1 MTNSEIKDLKELLD
15 QAAAAQAA
23 AAETDTAGKGD
34 KSKPG
39 PKTVAGKQRSS
50 LNAMK
55 HALTGQV
62 VVLPE
67 DDMAVYNAHLAKV
80 EEETGAKEHLE
91 KLLAKNIADCHW
103 RIERIR
109 RIENGTFAV
118 GHMQTLKIDTGH
130 ARINDTICET
140 QTFLAESKSLANLT
154 LYEQRI
160 LRGRKQDE
168 ARLKELVEARKARE
182 AKALEEAKLLA
193 KLAYMKNRDYNP
205 QTDGFVFSSK
215 EIRAAVERDLRIFE
229 AKHYEKHGFHPK
241 NRPQMPRLAFL
252 HAA

>member
-168 ARLKELVEARKARE
+168 ARLKELVEARKAKEAQQLEE
-182 AKALEEAKLLA
+182 AKALAMV
-193 KLAYMKNRDYNP
+193 AYMKGRDYDP
-205 QTDGFVFSSK
+205 KADGFVFSPK
-215 EIRAAVERDLRIFE
+215 EIRAIIEREDRVNEANHYKKYGYDRNNRYKPPYPLRIPI
-229 AKHYEKHGFHPK
+229 A
-241 NRPQMPRLAFL
+241 
-252 HAA
+252 